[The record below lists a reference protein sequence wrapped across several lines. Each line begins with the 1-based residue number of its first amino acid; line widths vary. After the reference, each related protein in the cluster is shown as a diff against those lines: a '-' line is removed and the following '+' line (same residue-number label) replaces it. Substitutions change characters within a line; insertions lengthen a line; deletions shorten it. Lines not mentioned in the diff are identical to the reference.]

1 MSPNIS
7 FDSGTIDR
15 FNRAAA
21 GYIVPLLLIV
31 TNLITYINKDASK
44 AYDLTGLNVFA
55 NLYLLGAYLRGDR
68 FG

>member
-1 MSPNIS
+1 MSPNTS

-44 AYDLTGLNVFA
+44 AYDITGLNVLA